1 MNTEEKMTEE
11 KHWSAEK
18 TASPQAADHG
28 WAIYYDPTPGG
39 RDNGDGTK
47 TYSMSFPALLLW
59 EGLKDPEKVAHEI
72 AEKLNLAEASS

>member
-1 MNTEEKMTEE
+1 MIEA
-11 KHWSAEK
+11 KHW
-18 TASPQAADHG
+18 TAGETSSPQAAEHG

-47 TYSMSFPALLLW
+47 SYGLVFPALILY

-72 AEKLNLAEASS
+72 AEKLNRAETLKPST